1 MNSEEKEKID
11 VRWFC
16 GRTNVGI
23 VQVTN
28 EEGTSYFINA
38 VSGLDMSKDI
48 QFIRDYG
55 SKFPKKAGDTLFLL

>member
-1 MNSEEKEKID
+1 MNENID

-23 VQVTN
+23 VQVMNGFTT
-28 EEGTSYFINA
+28 EYFISSIEGNDIA
-38 VSGLDMSKDI
+38 KDI

-55 SKFPKKAGDTLFLL
+55 AKFPKIAGDKLFLL